1 MENPARN
8 RKHWLVLATTCGM
21 AAASI
26 GISINVI
33 AVFYSPVAESLGVL
47 RGNFAFH
54 STIAS
59 LALAFTSLFI
69 PQLIHR
75 FGWKPSLIVG
85 VILALIG
92 TSGMAFTTNMIV
104 FYLLGALRGAGT
116 ALFAMVPL
124 TTIVNNW
131 FEEKNGLAMSLSF
144 GFSGVAGAIFSPIFT
159 WLIETTGWEN
169 AFILMGILIAL
180 LCLPAII
187 YPYSLHPKEDGYLPY
202 GTSTDEEITHHM
214 PTKKTF
220 PPFSF
225 ASIAFIAIL
234 FFSFLH
240 TNIIGISQHLPGF
253 GESLGFSSQVGGWMM
268 SAVMVGN
275 ITFKLIIGS
284 LSDTLG
290 IVKSTVLMLAVN
302 ILAIIILLTVQ
313 HPALLIIGSWL
324 FGSIFCVPAVAF
336 PLLSRQLFGRAAAT
350 RVFPVLTFSMGI
362 GGALSV
368 TIVGYI
374 FDFTGSYQ
382 VAFFIALGFHIIN
395 IALLYLSVKF
405 APKPL

>member
-1 MENPARN
+1 MENPEKSK
-8 RKHWLVLATTCGM
+8 KHWLVLACTCGM

-26 GISINVI
+26 GISLSVI
-33 AVFYSPVAESLGVL
+33 AVFYSPVAESLGIL
-47 RGNFAFH
+47 RGDFAFH

-59 LALAFTSLFI
+59 LALAFTSLVI

-85 VILALIG
+85 VILAFIG
-92 TSGMAFTTNMIV
+92 TSGMAFTTNIIG

-131 FEEKNGLAMSLSF
+131 FEEKNGMAMSLSF
-144 GFSGVAGAIFSPIFT
+144 GFSGIAGAIFSPVFA
-159 WLIETTGWEN
+159 WLIEVTGWEN
-169 AFILMGILIAL
+169 AFILKGLLIVL
-180 LCLPAII
+180 LCLPAIF
-187 YPYSLHPKEDGYLPY
+187 YPYSLTPKDDGYLPY
-202 GTSTDEEITHHM
+202 GESNDEEIQKGM
-214 PTKKTF
+214 AKKEEF
-220 PPFSF
+220 PAFSF
-225 ASIAFIAIL
+225 VSIAFIAL
-234 FFSFLH
+234 LLFSFLH
-240 TNIIGISQHLPGF
+240 TNIIGVSQHLPGF
-253 GESLGFSSQVGGWMM
+253 GESLGLSSQLGSWMM

-290 IVKSTVLMLAVN
+290 IVKSTILMIGFNMFA
-302 ILAIIILLTVQ
+302 IILLLTMQ
-313 HPALLIIGSWL
+313 HPVFLIIGSWL
-324 FGSIFCVPAVAF
+324 FGSIFCVPDVAF

-362 GGALSV
+362 GGAISV

-374 FDFTGSYQ
+374 FDFTGSY
-382 VAFFIALGFHIIN
+382 VGAFLIALGFHVIN

-405 APKPL
+405 APKSL